1 MEKISNKNFIEELIV
16 ENVNFSFGFKEILKD
31 INFTLKKGEVV
42 SIVGPSGGGKT
53 TLLHLCSKLL
63 KLDTGRIKNSFLS
76 STFAFQ
82 EPRLLPWKNVID
94 NISLALKAKGEKTN
108 IAEQKA
114 KDIAILFGLQESD
127 FSKFPKDLSGGGK
140 TTLLHLCSKLLKL
153 DTGRIKNS
161 FLSSTFAFQ
170 EPRLLPWK
178 NVIDNISLALKAKGE
193 KTNIAEQKAKD
204 IAILFGLQE
213 SDFSK
218 FPKDLSGGM
227 KQRVSFARALVVN
240 PSLLFLD
247 EPFSALDIGL
257 KKELQ
262 NLLIKNIENNNL
274 SILFITHDLM
284 EAIKLSDKIIVLKA
298 QPIGHIKKI
307 FTINEA
313 REKRDDEFVYSKT
326 AEILKDKDII
336 SSFELELK

>member
-127 FSKFPKDLSGGGK
+127 FSKFPKDLSGG
-140 TTLLHLCSKLLKL
+140 
-153 DTGRIKNS
+153 
-161 FLSSTFAFQ
+161 
-170 EPRLLPWK
+170 
-178 NVIDNISLALKAKGE
+178 
-193 KTNIAEQKAKD
+193 
-204 IAILFGLQE
+204 
-213 SDFSK
+213 
-218 FPKDLSGGM
+218 M
-227 KQRVSFARALVVN
+227 KQRVSFARALVLK

-257 KKELQ
+257 KRELQ
-262 NLLIKNIENNNL
+262 NLLINTIEDEKL

-284 EAIKLSDKIIVLKA
+284 EAVKLSDEILVLKA
-298 QPIGHIKKI
+298 YPVGYIVKSFKI
-307 FTINEA
+307 S
-313 REKRDDEFVYSKT
+313 RPRKQRDDIFVYEQTAKLLSDESIIKT
-326 AEILKDKDII
+326 
-336 SSFELELK
+336 FELELK